1 MRPIHLL
8 VGVGLTAVGV
18 LAVPASPVRAANSPT
33 FRDCSIF
40 VEGFDPDY
48 VQISGVTVTPQG
60 TLTVLPSQTSVQVRA
75 SESSDPGDNL
85 GHVTL
90 SVAVAGSRGPARM
103 LSGAGTGSVVLR
115 VPLIGSGT
123 GKTYTISWAA
133 TFDNGNH
140 LCPSPQTP
148 DNTAPNPFIVT
159 VT

>member
-60 TLTVLPSQTSVQVRA
+60 TLTVPASQTSVQVKA
-75 SESSDPGDNL
+75 SESADPGDSL

-90 SVAVAGSRGPARM
+90 NVVVAGPGGHART
-103 LSGAGTGSVVLR
+103 LSGAV
-115 VPLIGSGT
+115 GSG
-123 GKTYTISWAA
+123 GI
-133 TFDNGNH
+133 FQ
-140 LCPSPQTP
+140 LLL
-148 DNTAPNPFIVT
+148 VT
-159 VT
+159 SN

>member
-60 TLTVLPSQTSVQVRA
+60 TLTVPASQTSVQVKA
-75 SESSDPGDNL
+75 SESADPGDSL

-90 SVAVAGSRGPARM
+90 NVVVAGPGGHART
-103 LSGAGTGSVVLR
+103 LSGAAVGSIVLS
-115 VPLIGSGT
+115 VPLLVSRT